1 MSDVN
6 IHSVIRK
13 LVTFEIANT
22 LSISVKDE
30 NPYFVLYKSSTIST
44 YSSYPFKF
52 LNYIFLLLGEK
63 NYADKYLV

>member
-6 IHSVIRK
+6 VHSAIRK

-30 NPYFVLYKSSTIST
+30 NPLFCPL
-44 YSSYPFKF
+44 
-52 LNYIFLLLGEK
+52 
-63 NYADKYLV
+63 